1 MRIDLLDNLISD
13 VSGRFGLTND
23 KARQLVGVLI
33 ALIFDEKRGGF
44 AGFVRLFEQKG
55 LGRLIQSWVGTG
67 PNESISA
74 AQVDHIFGAPLIGAI
89 AGKLGAPVSAT
100 AGAIGGLLPNLIN
113 ELTEG
118 GKEPTGI
125 PETLKSWV
133 VGIADWLGDLGRFGW
148 GALAAGAAA
157 IGGAVAGG
165 ARAIGH
171 AADATVDAAAG
182 AVRKTGRGLAA
193 FLPWLVLLLALL
205 AALVWFKGCQRQRD
219 AGDAAVSSP
228 APLGADPAATAPAT
242 QSNARF
248 SFENADGKARIGG
261 QVASDAEKAK
271 LLDAIQAAFGADNV
285 EGDLVVDAGTAPAG
299 WLDRLNALLPDL
311 KARSVKLGFDGD
323 KIDIDTS
330 ALPEA
335 ERFALSQKLR
345 QGFGGF
351 EISGLW
357 DRAMVALS
365 ALKSGFSADD
375 LVQALNLSA
384 IYFDTG
390 SATITRDSYETLRK
404 AAEAIKA
411 APAGTRI
418 EVGGH
423 TDATGDAAANLQLS
437 LERANAVTA
446 KLVELGVSGEQLV
459 GKGYGQD
466 QPIADNAS
474 EEGKARNRRMA
485 FTVLR

>member
-74 AQVDHIFGAPLIGAI
+74 AQVDHVFGAPLIGAI

-157 IGGAVAGG
+157 VGGAVAGG
-165 ARAIGH
+165 ARAVGH
-171 AADATVDAAAG
+171 AADATADAAAY
-182 AVRKTGRGLAA
+182 AAKKTGSGLGKILPWLLLGALLIAA
-193 FLPWLVLLLALL
+193 FLL
-205 AALVWFKGCQRQRD
+205 FKGCKKD
-219 AGDAAVSSP
+219 EAVVAGSSTDSSVSST
-228 APLGADPAATAPAT
+228 APIAAPAAQANP
-242 QSNARF
+242 RF
-248 SFENADGKARIGG
+248 SFENVDGKASVSG
-261 QVASDAEKAK
+261 QVASDAEKTK
-271 LLDAIQAAFGADNV
+271 LLDAIKATFGADNV
-285 EGDLVVDAGTAPAG
+285 NGDISVDAATAPAG
-299 WLDRLNALLPDL
+299 WMDKLIALLPDL
-311 KARSVKLGFDGD
+311 KARGVKLGFDGD
-323 KIDIDTS
+323 KIAIDTS

-345 QGFGGF
+345 SGFGGF

-357 DRAMVALS
+357 DKAMAALS
-365 ALKSGFSADD
+365 SLKAGFSADD
-375 LVQALNLSA
+375 LIKALNLSG
-384 IYFDTG
+384 INFDTG
-390 SATITRDSYETLRK
+390 SATITRDSYETLAK

-423 TDATGDAAANLQLS
+423 TDNTGDAAANLQLS
-437 LERANAVTA
+437 LDRANAVTA
-446 KLVELGVSGEQLV
+446 KLVELGVPGEQLL

-466 QPIADNAS
+466 KPIADNAS
-474 EEGKARNRRMA
+474 EEGKAQNRRME
-485 FTVLR
+485 FTVLK